1 MPGYDIPLP
10 RIQDADAQTQMAQM
24 RSYLYQMVEQL
35 NFVLNSLSR
44 ETTEILTV
52 TETKDAV
59 KDKAQEAYDNFNE
72 IKSLI
77 IKSADIVNSY
87 YDQMQTRLSGDYVA
101 QSEFGTYRSETQ
113 NTINA
118 NSDGI
123 TQLFENM
130 QAIESGVSEITDNVR
145 TVLANIK
152 TGLLYTDEHGN
163 PVYGLE
169 VGQRNIEDGVE
180 TFHKYARFTSN
191 RLSFYDQ
198 NDMEVAYIS
207 DYKLYI
213 TQAQI
218 TGSITVGRYVLDT
231 SNGLAFRWV

>member
-10 RIQDADAQTQMAQM
+10 RIQEADAQTQMAQM

-35 NFVLNSLSR
+35 NFVLNSISGGSTDVQTAA
-44 ETTEILTV
+44 ETQGAAKGT
-52 TETKDAV
+52 
-59 KDKAQEAYDNFNE
+59 AQEAYENFNE

-77 IKSADIVNSY
+77 IKSADIVSAY
-87 YDQMQTRLSGDYVA
+87 YEQMQTRLSGDYVA
-101 QSEFGTYRSETQ
+101 QSVFGTYRNETQ

-118 NSDGI
+118 NSEGI
-123 TQLFENM
+123 TQLFEN
-130 QAIESGVSEITDNVR
+130 QQEIESGVSEISDSVR
-145 TVLANIK
+145 NVLANIK
-152 TGLLYTDEHGN
+152 TGLLYTDGQGN
-163 PVYGLE
+163 PVYGVE
-169 VGQRNIEDGVE
+169 VGQRNIEEGVE

-198 NDMEVAYIS
+198 NDTEVAYIS

-218 TGSITVGRYVLDT
+218 TGNLTLGRYVIDT
-231 SNGLAFRWV
+231 SNGIAFRWV